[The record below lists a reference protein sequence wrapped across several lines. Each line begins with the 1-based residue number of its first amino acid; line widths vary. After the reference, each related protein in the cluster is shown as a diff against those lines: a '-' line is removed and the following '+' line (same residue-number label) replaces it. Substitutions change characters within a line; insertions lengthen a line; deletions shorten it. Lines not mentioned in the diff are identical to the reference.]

1 MDLIALV
8 VVGRIIYRYV
18 YAAQVEHCSEKDV
31 ADAMNVVDNDS
42 PVSKLKSH
50 DENRTQSSTRRV
62 EKSLLRKKYSPKNVP
77 DYDIDTIV
85 IGSGMGGLSCAAV
98 LGRLGYK
105 VLVLEQHYD
114 VAGAMII
121 IIILMIHRLHLMQF
135 HCYAAYRRWWH
146 SSIQPQRIYL

>member
-18 YAAQVEHCSEKDV
+18 YAAQVEHSSEKDD
-31 ADAMNVVDNDS
+31 ADAINKVDNDI
-42 PVSKLKSH
+42 PIRKLKYH
-50 DENRTQSSTRRV
+50 DENLTQSSTRRV
-62 EKSLLRKKYSPKNVP
+62 EKSLLRKKYSPKDIP

-85 IGSGMGGLSCAAV
+85 IGSGMSGLSCAAI

-114 VAGAMII
+114 VAGAMMMMMI
-121 IIILMIHRLHLMQF
+121 IIILMMHRF
-135 HCYAAYRRWWH
+135 
-146 SSIQPQRIYL
+146 I